1 MDHGR
6 EFDKRPERSSMLYR
20 ADAAGR
26 EEPGD
31 TELRGFYGH
40 LHRMLPQGFLLN
52 EDVPCIHDDKGQ
64 KVSAPI
70 RAVSHARRP
79 DGTG

>member
-6 EFDKRPERSSMLYR
+6 EFDKRPEHSSMLYG

-31 TELRGFYGH
+31 TELRGFYDH